1 MSAGTK
7 AGVQAMEKQ
16 YKKIRVTEQRWRLSL
31 RESTMHCPKS
41 NSVSLPFQA
50 TSDTCRVEV
59 RKGGR
64 SVRHGCQGMQ

>member
-31 RESTMHCPKS
+31 R
-41 NSVSLPFQA
+41 
-50 TSDTCRVEV
+50 
-59 RKGGR
+59 
-64 SVRHGCQGMQ
+64 